1 MDYFNFMGVK
11 TMAGGEHGQPAL
23 FDFASGTTLAI
34 IYFAA
39 VDFFIFNRHLKK
51 ARWFALHCL
60 ANFFVSIFSFRD
72 VIKAFSDPCVA
83 GVGEYSLLPFAFGF
97 GIHIYHLIAPGF
109 VLRTEDYV
117 HHIVFGGIICLVGTI
132 DKGGPVSN
140 VIGFFLTGLPGGLDY
155 FFLILVKLGKMEKL
169 REKRYSTRLNVWL
182 RGPGALSASF
192 MLYIIC
198 LDPVN
203 RSDYTHWYTPWACM
217 IVSMLCFVNSQFY
230 LLQSAVSTARK
241 DDTYSC

>member
-1 MDYFNFMGVK
+1 MTFINK
-11 TMAGGEHGQPAL
+11 KHLP
-23 FDFASGTTLAI
+23 I
-34 IYFAA
+34 
-39 VDFFIFNRHLKK
+39 FFFFKK
-51 ARWFALHCL
+51 
-60 ANFFVSIFSFRD
+60 NS
-72 VIKAFSDPCVA
+72 
-83 GVGEYSLLPFAFGF
+83 
-97 GIHIYHLIAPGF
+97 
-109 VLRTEDYV
+109 
-117 HHIVFGGIICLVGTI
+117 
-132 DKGGPVSN
+132 PVSN

-230 LLQSAVSTARK
+230 LLQVSFVFRF
-241 DDTYSC
+241 DCVL